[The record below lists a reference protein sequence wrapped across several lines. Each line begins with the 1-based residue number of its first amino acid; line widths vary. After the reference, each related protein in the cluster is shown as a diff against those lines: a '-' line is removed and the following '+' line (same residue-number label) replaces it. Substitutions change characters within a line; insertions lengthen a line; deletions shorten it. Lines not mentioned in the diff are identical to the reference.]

1 MDMEHTL
8 ISTINIEKKGKKAFF
23 KDGYDTD
30 QEIDAQMDFPW
41 RFKSMLQQTP
51 RATNEIEDI
60 QYMGGQKEKNG
71 KSSGTAGGTPGLF
84 EKIMSSGG
92 NNTSNP

>member
-1 MDMEHTL
+1 
-8 ISTINIEKKGKKAFF
+8 
-23 KDGYDTD
+23 
-30 QEIDAQMDFPW
+30 MDFPL